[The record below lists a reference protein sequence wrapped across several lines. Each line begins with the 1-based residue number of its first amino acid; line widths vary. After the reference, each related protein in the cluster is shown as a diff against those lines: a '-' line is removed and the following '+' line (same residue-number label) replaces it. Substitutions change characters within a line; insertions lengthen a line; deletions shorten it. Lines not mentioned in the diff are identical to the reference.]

1 MQEAKAPTR
10 NSNAATEALLSPCIE
25 KTLPPENGTKSNEML
40 AGSRYEKRLAM
51 RFTYPAELTPNELG
65 GYSVQFLD
73 FENGYTDGDD
83 IDDAVEMASE
93 VLYLLVE
100 DYFQEDKELPRPTL
114 KWPSDKM
121 VAFVSIELDV
131 SGYAVPAKT
140 AAEMLGVSTSRIS
153 QMISRGQLSATKR
166 GRDNYVF
173 IRSIKKRLAE
183 PRKAGRPKQLEMA

>member
-1 MQEAKAPTR
+1 
-10 NSNAATEALLSPCIE
+10 
-25 KTLPPENGTKSNEML
+25 
-40 AGSRYEKRLAM
+40 M
-51 RFTYPAELTPNELG
+51 RFTYPAELSPNELG

-100 DYFQEDKELPRPTL
+100 DYFQMSKELPRPTL
-114 KWPSDKM
+114 EWPSDKL

-153 QMISRGQLSATKR
+153 QMIGRGQLSATKR

-173 IRSIKKRLAE
+173 VRSINQRLAQ
-183 PRKAGRPKQLEMA
+183 PRKAGRPKMLENA